1 MDLQKVSKEQIIRY
15 ILDKFENKVISKYL
29 HVNDFLERLNILFK
43 VPLVIDIGV
52 NVRISSLED
61 FHNNEEVKVRQY
73 ISSSSVLKSYRLQFY
88 NDTGMLD
95 DSMLYK
101 NWFSINKDSFVL
113 DFSYA
118 IRIYQEH
125 NSLYDDDLYATGQK
139 VYIDLHN
146 VHVKDIVACFDFVY
160 DNIDVFK
167 IDYNELVKDT

>member
-1 MDLQKVSKEQIIRY
+1 MDLQRVSKEQIIRY
-15 ILDKFENKVISKYL
+15 ILNKFENKVISKYL

-73 ISSSSVLKSYRLQFY
+73 ISSSSELKSYRLQFY
-88 NDTGMLD
+88 NETGTLD

-101 NWFSINKDSFVL
+101 NFFSISKDSFVL

-125 NSLYDDDLYATGQK
+125 NPLYDDALYTTGQK
-139 VYIDLHN
+139 VYIDLYD
-146 VHVKDIVACFDFVY
+146 VHVKDIVKCFDFVY
-160 DNIDVFK
+160 DNMDVFK
-167 IDYNELVKDT
+167 IDYNEMVSEA